1 MTLFQYR
8 LAGGQSGKFQCAVR
22 CGTDMVTD
30 KVTVTVPSPGQY
42 CHIISMLQIHCDI
55 SLLLINLYQY
65 GTVLPVFEQTICAAL

>member
-1 MTLFQYR
+1 MVSVLAILIIDTTSEVPQQDDDHVTLFQYR

-42 CHIISMLQIHCDI
+42 CHIISMLHVQ
-55 SLLLINLYQY
+55 
-65 GTVLPVFEQTICAAL
+65 CAL